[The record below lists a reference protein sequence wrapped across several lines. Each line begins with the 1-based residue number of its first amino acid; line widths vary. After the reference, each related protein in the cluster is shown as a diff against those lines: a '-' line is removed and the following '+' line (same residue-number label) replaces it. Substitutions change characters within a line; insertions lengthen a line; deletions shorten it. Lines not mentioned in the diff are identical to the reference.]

1 MDRSSS
7 CRSRKISASEIQW
20 TNGIVSETFKYSDT
34 LIITPSKTYN
44 PNNEFDE
51 EYFEFG
57 LFMSR
62 REYKTI
68 RRRLHSG
75 TIAALKEGKTVSAPP
90 FGYDKYKLKGKGFSL
105 KPNQYASVVKTIFEM
120 YTNGK
125 NLGEI
130 VEMMNI
136 LNLKPPKGGK
146 IWYKTTIQSIL
157 TNITYTGKIRYI
169 DKKHLMKRNECGKII
184 SVKNPNPDIYIVPGL
199 HEPIIS
205 EEMFEKAQNI
215 YRNHQLADTRTK
227 EDLELKNP
235 LSTLLKCKLCGR
247 TMKRT
252 SNASST
258 YIRIHCKNYDV
269 GSSHLSLVEEKIF
282 QSLKILLNDYKL
294 DLKKS
299 NKIMEI
305 SNLINNTN
313 SQITQL
319 YSELDKSNLQKNKLY
334 DFLEQ
339 GLYDNDTFL
348 QRSQILAE
356 KISNIKNKINE
367 LQNLKNDYTQLLERK
382 EKIIPNIEKVIEL
395 YPYADINQ
403 KNKLL
408 KSCIEKVVYYK
419 DKGSRKKDDFEI
431 TIFPLF

>member
-1 MDRSSS
+1 MV
-7 CRSRKISASEIQW
+7 IHW
-20 TNGIVSETFKYSDT
+20 TNGIVSESFKYSNT
-34 LIITPSKTYN
+34 LIITPTKTYD

-68 RRRLHSG
+68 RRRLHNG
-75 TIAALKEGKTVSAPP
+75 TISAVKEGMVVCSAP
-90 FGYDKYKLKGKGFSL
+90 FGYDKYKLKGKGYSL
-105 KPNQYASVVKTIFEM
+105 KPNEHAKVVKTIFEM
-120 YTNGK
+120 YTNGR

-130 VEMMNI
+130 VEMMNT
-136 LNLKPPKGGK
+136 LDLKPPKGGK

-157 TNITYTGKIRYI
+157 SNITYTGKVRYT
-169 DKKHLMKRNECGKII
+169 DKKTLKKRDENGKII
-184 SVKNPNPDIYIVPGL
+184 LVKNPTPDLYIVDGL

-205 EEMFEKAQNI
+205 EEIFYKAQAI
-215 YRNHQLADTRTK
+215 YKSHQLADTRTK
-227 EDLELKNP
+227 DDLELKNP
-235 LSTLLKCKLCGR
+235 LSTLLKCKICGR

-252 SNASST
+252 STASST
-258 YIRIHCKNYDV
+258 YIRICCKNYDV

-282 QSLKILLNDYKL
+282 ESLKILLDNYKL

-299 NKIMEI
+299 NKTSEI

-313 SQITQL
+313 QQITQL
-319 YSELDKSNLQKNKLY
+319 NDELDKTNSQKNKLY

-339 GLYDNDTFL
+339 GIYDNDTFIE
-348 QRSQILAE
+348 RSQILAA
-356 KISNIKNKINE
+356 KISDIKNKINE
-367 LQNLKNDYTQLLERK
+367 LKNLKENYETQLERK

-395 YPYADINQ
+395 YPYADVYQ

-408 KSCIEKVVYYK
+408 KSCIEKVEYYK